1 MQDTCGRDRAAVRV
15 SVADA
20 RVVAE
25 DTGAR
30 ADDGTRDRTVARSVG
45 NDRASGRARNAA
57 LGVALQAAGETSH
70 QRDGNDDPCITRS
83 AVPPVRVD
91 MKNNSSVFPAAEKRI
106 THGRRQSAAQ
116 WCPIRGRASWDK

>member
-45 NDRASGRARNAA
+45 NDSAIGRARYAA
-57 LGVALQAAGETSH
+57 LGVVLQATGETSH
-70 QRDGNDDPCITRS
+70 QLDGNDDPCITHY
-83 AVPPVRVD
+83 ALPPVRVA
-91 MKNNSSVFPAAEKRI
+91 MKNDSRVFPATEMRI
-106 THGRRQSAAQ
+106 RHERRPSAA
-116 WCPIRGRASWDK
+116 